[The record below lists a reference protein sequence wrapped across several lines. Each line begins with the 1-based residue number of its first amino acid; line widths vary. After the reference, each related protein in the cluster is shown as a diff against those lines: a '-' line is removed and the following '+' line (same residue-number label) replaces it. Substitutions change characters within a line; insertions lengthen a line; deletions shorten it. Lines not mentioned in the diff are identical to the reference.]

1 MAYNEMSPADY
12 AAINGNNNSSWGGDW
27 GAWIV
32 LFLIFGMFGFGGF
45 GGFGWGGGFGG
56 MGGANNPGIQG
67 IATRADITEGF
78 ALNDIQNGIRGIQ
91 QGICDSTYALNN
103 SVTSGFHGVDNAI
116 CSLGYNVQQG
126 FNNSN
131 VAMLQGFNA
140 VERGQADIARQ
151 VSDCCCQNQRAIDG
165 VNYNLS
171 QTACAITNTLNSNT
185 RDIIDN
191 QNQNSRAILDYLCRD
206 KIETLQ
212 QDNQALRLAAS
223 QSNQNAVLM
232 AAMDANKAEIIR
244 RTGADYPTASYLVQP
259 PTPINFPTNGCG
271 QVQFGYGCVA

>member
-1 MAYNEMSPADY
+1 MSITASELTPADI
-12 AAINGNNNSSWGGDW
+12 AACTNSNRNDGWGGDW

-78 ALNDIQNGIRGIQ
+78 ALNDIQNGIRG
-91 QGICDSTYALNN
+91 
-103 SVTSGFHGVDNAI
+103 
-116 CSLGYNVQQG
+116 VQQG

-131 VAMLQGFNA
+131 IAMLQGFNA

-206 KIETLQ
+206 KIDTLQ
-212 QDNQALRLAAS
+212 QENQALRERAS
-223 QSNQNAVLM
+223 RSDQNAYFRATM
-232 AAMDANKAEIIR
+232 EANTAEIIR
-244 RTGADYPTASYLVQP
+244 RVGADYPTASYLVQP

-271 QVQFGYGCVA
+271 QVQLSYGSCNSY